1 MKLSW
6 LCVSDALNI
15 SCQRIQTYNIKI
27 MHACSN
33 TVQKP
38 NRIPNSLMLAMFNY
52 SGAHLIC
59 FYCSKIQ
66 GLLRLCQYCYRFFG
80 PISLQT
86 DMWPSEHFRID
97 LDRDFVMAC
106 ADVPV
111 ELGNMSPHLA
121 EAMLVVED
129 MPILKR
135 INVMVGITRS
145 KVMWLLFWNR

>member
-1 MKLSW
+1 
-6 LCVSDALNI
+6 
-15 SCQRIQTYNIKI
+15 

-38 NRIPNSLMLAMFNY
+38 NKTNSLMLTMFIY

-59 FYCSKIQ
+59 FNCSKIQ

-111 ELGNMSPHLA
+111 ELGNTSPHLV

-129 MPILKR
+129 MSILKR

-145 KVMWLLFWNR
+145 KVILFFVIIIYIYRLFVRYSNFRLFFSN